1 MPHFNVSEGTGWYAA
16 LALVFVALNAFFV
29 AAEFA
34 IVKIRATRLEILA
47 QKGHPLARLSKK
59 IVHDLDAYLS
69 ATQLGITLASLGL
82 GWIGEPAF
90 SLIIGGLLNFFGAHL
105 SEVTLRSASLM
116 VAFLFISALHIVLG
130 ELVPKSIAIRTAEKV
145 CLLVAVPLRVFY
157 LVFFPFLWIL
167 NSLSNGI
174 LRMIRIQPIGG
185 PARAHTEE
193 ELKLIVEDS
202 LEEGTINVR
211 KWLLLDNA
219 LEFSHKTVRSIMV
232 PIERVVC
239 FYLDESIGENLKRAK
254 ESGHTRF
261 PLRESNKGKIL
272 GFVHMKDV
280 IWQLEHGEIINLF
293 DLARPLLFFGEDK
306 TLEAALI
313 EFQTRKVH
321 IAMVEKRPGQVTGMV
336 TLENVIEELVGDIE
350 DEFDRR
356 AAPSSK

>member
-1 MPHFNVSEGTGWYAA
+1 MPHFNIEENTGFYAL
-16 LALVFVALNAFFV
+16 LAFFFVALNAFFV

-34 IVKIRATRLEILA
+34 IVKIRSTRLEILA
-47 QKGHPLARLSKK
+47 RRGNRIAQISKK
-59 IVHDLDAYLS
+59 IVRNLDAYLS

-90 SLIIGGLLNFFGAHL
+90 AKIIGGSLDFFGGHL
-105 SEVTLRSASLM
+105 SKATLHSVSLTL
-116 VAFLFISALHIVLG
+116 AFLFISALHIVLG

-145 CLLVAVPLRVFY
+145 CLLVSYPLRLFY
-157 LVFFPFLWIL
+157 LLFYPFLWVL

-174 LRMIRIQPIGG
+174 LRLVRVQPIGG

-219 LEFSHKTVRSIMV
+219 LDFSSKTVRSIMV
-232 PIERVVC
+232 PIDKVVC
-239 FYLDESIGENLKRAK
+239 FYLNESIGENLKRAK
-254 ESGHTRF
+254 EVGHTRF
-261 PLRESNKGKIL
+261 PLREDKKGKIL

-280 IWQLEHGEIINLF
+280 IWHLEHGEIINLF
-293 DLARPLLFFGEDK
+293 DLARPLLFFAEDK
-306 TLEAALI
+306 TLENALI

-321 IAMVEKRPGQVTGMV
+321 IAMVEKKPGQVIGMI

-356 AAPSSK
+356 AVK